1 VPSEREREVAVEV
14 DVEPRRDAI
23 SDLDLAE
30 GLGAL
35 AGQAPVTVR
44 GSAGLD
50 REAVPV
56 HVLAVDDE
64 WAVRQLVARM
74 GERVGLSVELA
85 ADGEEALT
93 MFRAASDSFDLVLLD
108 VNQPQLSGEEV
119 FAAMR
124 EERPDSR
131 VVFMSGYTAED
142 VLERAGN
149 AAGVSM
155 LEKPF
160 TVGSF
165 QRVTSDAVPAGV
177 APPEAATPPGAASE
191 P

>member
-1 VPSEREREVAVEV
+1 
-14 DVEPRRDAI
+14 
-23 SDLDLAE
+23 
-30 GLGAL
+30 
-35 AGQAPVTVR
+35 
-44 GSAGLD
+44 
-50 REAVPV
+50 
-56 HVLAVDDE
+56 
-64 WAVRQLVARM
+64 
-74 GERVGLSVELA
+74 
-85 ADGEEALT
+85 
-93 MFRAASDSFDLVLLD
+93 
-108 VNQPQLSGEEV
+108 
-119 FAAMR
+119 
-124 EERPDSR
+124 
-131 VVFMSGYTAED
+131 MSGYTAED